1 MKKLVLILSLILVS
15 VVGVK
20 AQGGYR
26 GFVDVGPSIGERG
39 VSLDVTTA
47 HGYQFNK
54 NWFLG
59 GGIGLINIIETSDY
73 DSYYDSEE
81 WISIPLFAK
90 VRFDMLSEKSWTFF
104 AEANLGPCY
113 DLEYEGVYF
122 YGSTMLGV
130 RKRITERIGINMGI
144 GCSVIPSSYYS
155 SEYYDEVEPTAKF
168 NIKVGVDF

>member
-1 MKKLVLILSLILVS
+1 MKKIVLILSLVLVS
-15 VVGVK
+15 VMGVK

-26 GFVDVGPSIGERG
+26 GFVDVGPSISGSG
-39 VSLDVTTA
+39 VSLDITTA

-59 GGIGLINIIETSDY
+59 GGVGLINIIETQKDKDY
-73 DSYYDSEE
+73 DYYEGE
-81 WISIPLFAK
+81 WLSIPIFLK

-130 RKRITERIGINMGI
+130 RKRIKEKLGINIGV
-144 GCSVIPSSYYS
+144 GCSIIPSCYENGWDY
-155 SEYYDEVEPTAKF
+155 EPQPVAKF

>member
-1 MKKLVLILSLILVS
+1 MKKLVLCLSLMLVS
-15 VVGVK
+15 VMGVK

-26 GFVDVGPSIGERG
+26 GFVDVGPSIGGSG

>member
-1 MKKLVLILSLILVS
+1 MLVCVM
-15 VVGVK
+15 GVK

-26 GFVDVGPSIGERG
+26 GFVDIGPSIGDRG

-59 GGIGLINIIETSDY
+59 GGIGLINIIET
-73 DSYYDSEE
+73 YYDECGAYWGES
-81 WISIPLFAK
+81 ISIPLFAK

-104 AEANLGPCY
+104 AEESIGPSY
-113 DLEYEGVYF
+113 DIDGGDIYF
-122 YGSTMLGV
+122 YSSTMVGV
-130 RKRITERIGINMGI
+130 RKRITERIGINFGI
-144 GCSVIPSSYYS
+144 GCSIIPGWYEDSWDY
-155 SEYYDEVEPTAKF
+155 ELQPVAKF

>member
-1 MKKLVLILSLILVS
+1 MNS
-15 VVGVK
+15 
-20 AQGGYR
+20 
-26 GFVDVGPSIGERG
+26 P
-39 VSLDVTTA
+39 
-47 HGYQFNK
+47 FNK

-130 RKRITERIGINMGI
+130 RKRITERIGINMGV
-144 GCSVIPSSYYS
+144 GCSVIPSSWWDS
-155 SEYYDEVEPTAKF
+155 VQEIQSVAKF

>member
-54 NWFLG
+54 NWLLG

>member
-155 SEYYDEVEPTAKF
+155 YEYYDEVEPTAKF

>member
-1 MKKLVLILSLILVS
+1 MKKLVLCLSLMLVC
-15 VVGVK
+15 VMGVK

-26 GFVDVGPSIGERG
+26 GFVDVGPSIGSTG

-59 GGIGLINIIETSDY
+59 GGVGLINIIETSDY
-73 DSYYDSEE
+73 DYDHVYIGEYV
-81 WISIPLFAK
+81 SIPIFLK

-104 AEANLGPCY
+104 AEENIGPSY
-113 DLEYEGVYF
+113 DTDSGEISF
-122 YGSTMLGV
+122 YSSTMVGV
-130 RKRITERIGINMGI
+130 RKRITGRIGINFGI
-144 GCSVIPSSYYS
+144 GCSIIPGYYEDS
-155 SEYYDEVEPTAKF
+155 WDYELQPIAKF

>member
-1 MKKLVLILSLILVS
+1 MKKLVLCLSLMLVS
-15 VVGVK
+15 VMGVK

-26 GFVDVGPSIGERG
+26 GFVDVGPSIGGSG

-59 GGIGLINIIETSDY
+59 GGVGLINIIETYDDDY
-73 DSYYDSEE
+73 DHVYNGEYV
-81 WISIPLFAK
+81 SIPIFLK

-104 AEANLGPCY
+104 AEESIGPSY
-113 DLEYEGVYF
+113 DIDGGDIYF
-122 YGSTMLGV
+122 YSSTMVGV
-130 RKRITERIGINMGI
+130 RKRITERIGINFGI
-144 GCSVIPSSYYS
+144 GCSVIPGWYEDSWDY
-155 SEYYDEVEPTAKF
+155 ELQPVAKF

>member
-1 MKKLVLILSLILVS
+1 MLVS
-15 VVGVK
+15 VMGIK

-26 GFVDVGPSIGERG
+26 GFVDVGPSIGGSG

>member
-73 DSYYDSEE
+73 YSYYDSEE

-155 SEYYDEVEPTAKF
+155 YEYYDEVEPTAKF

>member
-1 MKKLVLILSLILVS
+1 MLVCVM
-15 VVGVK
+15 GVK

-26 GFVDVGPSIGERG
+26 GFVDVGPSIGSTG

>member
-26 GFVDVGPSIGERG
+26 GFVDIGPSFNNE
-39 VSLDVTTA
+39 VSLDITTA

-59 GGIGLINIIETSDY
+59 GGIGLINIFETHNHCY
-73 DSYYDSEE
+73 DCGVEYEE

-113 DLEYEGVYF
+113 DLEYGGVYF

-130 RKRITERIGINMGI
+130 RKRLTERIGINMGV
-144 GCSVIPSSYYS
+144 GCSVIPSSYWDYS
-155 SEYYDEVEPTAKF
+155 QEIEPIAKF